1 MGSRKEEERN
11 EKIIRG
17 LMKLPPNRRCINCN
31 SLGPQYICTNFW
43 TFICMTCS
51 GIHREFTHRVKSV
64 SMSKFTSQ
72 EVEALQNGGN
82 QRLRSHEGETR
93 RASSYHSYSQ
103 SPPYDF
109 QYEDRCYGKQT
120 AVLTRKPGSDRGL
133 YVGKMSS
140 FICSPTHLNEK
151 MFEDRFANEGSVS
164 RVSDYS
170 ASSGCDLFSTES
182 PNFQKDMGSS
192 SPPIHTPRDNSGENA
207 PHRKID
213 LFSEENIERD
223 AEGFPHQQRTTS
235 FGSIASFDSNSASV
249 KSYNSGNL
257 PDAVSEPEQGTGT
270 RQDRVPTS
278 PQLSASESCG
288 SFDQFKAPV
297 VPESD
302 ASASS
307 PTIDLFQLP
316 AASPTS
322 SINLLEAPL
331 NPAPSLNA
339 CQTTQTSPPSSL
351 DLFATASAGNLTPSV
366 TLSSIGSSAKLDQ
379 VSSLDTGM
387 QWPPLQN
394 SIAQGSSGP
403 WNNSLLNLQASDDT
417 SSAQDPSNDGIQR
430 AAPYEGLSGLN
441 GLLDIV
447 LEPSY
452 TPPQNP
458 LMEAPQSH
466 TISHKSTNPFDLPYD
481 SDLEPG
487 NMFLDMSSFQS
498 ALPNPHLPSPF
509 LGGVTEPWFPQDS
522 ATTYIPAVPQGGLAY
537 MAGQAPSPQLANVQ
551 AQGSV
556 VSMGGIHLLKGTMG
570 GSIFLSLIQHF
581 SIPVDSITCII
592 LLFNFTIVGVLSVFA
607 GGIPIFLRQGYMVA
621 LGIFVAVWFTK
632 LPEWTTWVLLVA
644 LAVYDLVAV
653 LAPGGPLKLLVELAQ
668 TRDEE
673 LPALVYEARPAVS
686 QNMNNHGRSLDLL
699 IGGVSDS
706 GLVEMQAMSDHNVN
720 RNESE
725 NFVNSEYSAIPVRN
739 FGNMEGVGN
748 RNDTERSPLVG
759 FSRERHSSSSE
770 SSEYSTVVGNQGS
783 ETVVDEERSP
793 LVDTLGL
800 GNGREQVRRDASENP
815 MVAIRGIK
823 LGLGD
828 FIFYSVLV
836 GRAAMYDL
844 MTVYACYLAIV
855 SGLGCTLILLSVC
868 RQALPALPIS
878 IALGVVFY
886 FLTRLLMEPF
896 IVGMATNLMMF

>member
-1 MGSRKEEERN
+1 MESSILESIGVE
-11 EKIIRG
+11 IIGVMSPVSICMFLVVLIVYSLSPSNPFLVASSAPTIRTAAN
-17 LMKLPPNRRCINCN
+17 LVYLESPSDSAAQKLEGALLNALVFVILIAVSTFLLVLLYYYNF
-31 SLGPQYICTNFW
+31 TNFLKNYMR
-43 TFICMTCS
+43 FS
-51 GIHREFTHRVKSV
+51 AF
-64 SMSKFTSQ
+64 F
-72 EVEALQNGGN
+72 
-82 QRLRSHEGETR
+82 
-93 RASSYHSYSQ
+93 
-103 SPPYDF
+103 
-109 QYEDRCYGKQT
+109 
-120 AVLTRKPGSDRGL
+120 VL
-133 YVGKMSS
+133 
-140 FICSPTHLNEK
+140 
-151 MFEDRFANEGSVS
+151 
-164 RVSDYS
+164 
-170 ASSGCDLFSTES
+170 
-182 PNFQKDMGSS
+182 
-192 SPPIHTPRDNSGENA
+192 
-207 PHRKID
+207 
-213 LFSEENIERD
+213 
-223 AEGFPHQQRTTS
+223 
-235 FGSIASFDSNSASV
+235 
-249 KSYNSGNL
+249 
-257 PDAVSEPEQGTGT
+257 
-270 RQDRVPTS
+270 
-278 PQLSASESCG
+278 
-288 SFDQFKAPV
+288 
-297 VPESD
+297 
-302 ASASS
+302 
-307 PTIDLFQLP
+307 
-316 AASPTS
+316 
-322 SINLLEAPL
+322 
-331 NPAPSLNA
+331 
-339 CQTTQTSPPSSL
+339 
-351 DLFATASAGNLTPSV
+351 
-366 TLSSIGSSAKLDQ
+366 
-379 VSSLDTGM
+379 
-387 QWPPLQN
+387 
-394 SIAQGSSGP
+394 
-403 WNNSLLNLQASDDT
+403 
-417 SSAQDPSNDGIQR
+417 
-430 AAPYEGLSGLN
+430 
-441 GLLDIV
+441 
-447 LEPSY
+447 
-452 TPPQNP
+452 
-458 LMEAPQSH
+458 
-466 TISHKSTNPFDLPYD
+466 
-481 SDLEPG
+481 
-487 NMFLDMSSFQS
+487 
-498 ALPNPHLPSPF
+498 
-509 LGGVTEPWFPQDS
+509 
-522 ATTYIPAVPQGGLAY
+522 
-537 MAGQAPSPQLANVQ
+537 
-551 AQGSV
+551 
-556 VSMGGIHLLKGTMG
+556 GTMG

-770 SSEYSTVVGNQGS
+770 SLEYSTVVGNQGS